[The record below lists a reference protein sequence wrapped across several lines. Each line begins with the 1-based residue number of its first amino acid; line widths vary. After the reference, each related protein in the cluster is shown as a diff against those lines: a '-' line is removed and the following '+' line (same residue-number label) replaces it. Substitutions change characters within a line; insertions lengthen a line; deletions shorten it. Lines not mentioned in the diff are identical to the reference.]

1 MTLATGAAASQGT
14 GGLSIL
20 ILALPILLL
29 VWLMFSQRRRT
40 KALGEAQQAL
50 QVGQEVLTTSG
61 IHGVVDGLET
71 DVVQLRIAE
80 GVVIRV
86 DRRAVVPMSIA
97 QAGRGRPTPGTS
109 DPGTTNPDAGGTNP
123 R

>member
-1 MTLATGAAASQGT
+1 MTLATGAAASSGG

-50 QVGQEVLTTSG
+50 QIGQEVLTTSG
-61 IHGVVDGLET
+61 MHGLIAGLED
-71 DVVQLRIAE
+71 DVIHLRIAE
-80 GVVIRV
+80 GVVVRM
-86 DRRAVVPMSIA
+86 DRRAIVPMSIA
-97 QAGRGRPTPGTS
+97 QTGPGRPAPGT
-109 DPGTTNPDAGGTNP
+109 DTDAGGTNP

>member
-1 MTLATGAAASQGT
+1 MTLATGAAASPGG

-29 VWLMFSQRRRT
+29 VWLMYSQRRRT

-61 IHGVVDGLET
+61 IHGLVSALEGEVVH
-71 DVVQLRIAE
+71 LRIAE
-80 GVVIRV
+80 GVVIRM
-86 DRRAVVPMSIA
+86 DRRAIVPMSIA
-97 QAGRGRPTPGTS
+97 QAGPGRAAPG
-109 DPGTTNPDAGGTNP
+109 GTTDPDAGGTNP